1 MKKKEKKKSS
11 FAVLMHYAGGHKYYS
26 YASAVLAVISAW
38 IALIPFYDVWR
49 IIKEILRVRPDF
61 SKAENISRYG
71 WEAVGFALLGM
82 VFYIAALMCSHKA
95 AFRVQANMRVSMM
108 KHIMK
113 LPLGYVEAEGTGKI
127 RKIVMDSSASTE
139 TYLAHNFPDK
149 AVSMA
154 TPVGLLVMM
163 FIFDWRLGLISLIP
177 AFIAFVLMG
186 TLMMGPKMAE
196 DMKQYQNALE
206 KMSSEAV
213 EYVRGIPVVK
223 TFGQTIFSFK
233 RFKLAIDE
241 YEKWTLGYTKN
252 MMLPMICEY
261 AAYHFIA
268 VTGTLRVCKIIN
280 PFFYWDMRQALGS
293 YVNFNFGGHAIGK
306 NEVAVSV
313 FLIIYVVCCASGI
326 NLFHRTCQISDSGR
340 LETLIIRLRKKWSVL
355 GHRRN
360 LVYYEFYKLLI
371 QQKKGIV
378 IIIALWL
385 MMQNVFAVYAPQYYA
400 TAKDAAYHMY
410 LKNLSGQLTEETLE
424 QVENEKRRLEQLQ
437 EPSRESAEMS
447 GTDEIDRLLMQLE
460 WQRLHEGFQELTD
473 QIRGLSEKEG
483 KLSEKYLLDEKAYLD
498 IWGNVTH
505 EVLTWYVG
513 AVLLL
518 FLLGGIYGAGEESN
532 LIPLIRSTRRGRE
545 VLERSKD
552 LAAII
557 CVVFVYLVMAAPLF
571 LKLQNIDGFATAGQK
586 MCNLVNWNCE
596 SSITLG
602 WYETFVFVLK
612 FGSFLAVGIL
622 GRTLYKKLKQRI
634 PALLMGSG
642 ILIIVVLLLL
652 YFKRSSHMILLN
664 MI

>member
-1 MKKKEKKKSS
+1 M
-11 FAVLMHYAGGHKYYS
+11 
-26 YASAVLAVISAW
+26 
-38 IALIPFYDVWR
+38 
-49 IIKEILRVRPDF
+49 
-61 SKAENISRYG
+61 
-71 WEAVGFALLGM
+71 
-82 VFYIAALMCSHKA
+82 
-95 AFRVQANMRVSMM
+95 
-108 KHIMK
+108 
-113 LPLGYVEAEGTGKI
+113 
-127 RKIVMDSSASTE
+127 
-139 TYLAHNFPDK
+139 
-149 AVSMA
+149 
-154 TPVGLLVMM
+154 
-163 FIFDWRLGLISLIP
+163 
-177 AFIAFVLMG
+177 
-186 TLMMGPKMAE
+186 
-196 DMKQYQNALE
+196 
-206 KMSSEAV
+206 
-213 EYVRGIPVVK
+213 
-223 TFGQTIFSFK
+223 
-233 RFKLAIDE
+233 
-241 YEKWTLGYTKN
+241 
-252 MMLPMICEY
+252 
-261 AAYHFIA
+261 
-268 VTGTLRVCKIIN
+268 
-280 PFFYWDMRQALGS
+280 
-293 YVNFNFGGHAIGK
+293 
-306 NEVAVSV
+306 
-313 FLIIYVVCCASGI
+313 
-326 NLFHRTCQISDSGR
+326 
-340 LETLIIRLRKKWSVL
+340 
-355 GHRRN
+355 
-360 LVYYEFYKLLI
+360 
-371 QQKKGIV
+371 
-378 IIIALWL
+378 
-385 MMQNVFAVYAPQYYA
+385 
-400 TAKDAAYHMY
+400 
-410 LKNLSGQLTEETLE
+410 
-424 QVENEKRRLEQLQ
+424 ENEKRRLEQLQ

-652 YFKRSSHMILLN
+652 YFKRSSYMILLN